1 MPQRQSTADAL
12 EQLRAELQQ
21 LLEEM
26 RDAVEALRAATR
38 ETQRASGYDG

>member
-1 MPQRQSTADAL
+1 MPQRQSTVDAL